1 MQLTWQMRSP
11 LGTDPQNIY
20 FHCLYTGSLA
30 RAGNAVQY
38 PDLKPRRP
46 IRCQAS
52 YYIVQYHTTIIGVQN
67 VTLLSDETL
76 SNTPTKPTGIW
87 IYLQVRLTRCR
98 TLFQLFVNAM
108 IIHTQISPFQDPLQ
122 NTHTHVPIYSSY
134 TSQRTFSSYIFKILQ
149 HNII

>member
-11 LGTDPQNIY
+11 LSTDPQNID

-30 RAGNAVQY
+30 RAGNAMQY

-52 YYIVQYHTTIIGVQN
+52 CYIVQYHTTIIGVQN

-76 SNTPTKPTGIW
+76 SNTPTKPTGI
-87 IYLQVRLTRCR
+87 
-98 TLFQLFVNAM
+98 
-108 IIHTQISPFQDPLQ
+108 IIPPG
-122 NTHTHVPIYSSY
+122 
-134 TSQRTFSSYIFKILQ
+134 TFDRV
-149 HNII
+149 